1 MVEGGRRRAAAA
13 LRRLTGA
20 RRTPPKGSRSA
31 GVGGCP
37 MRSHGGHGTVR
48 NVSRRTSTV
57 ALLDRPYG
65 GAVLRPVGVGD
76 RFGARLRGAALDRA
90 LARGAEPESDV
101 ALTLHARRLIAPRT
115 RRQLAHTLQG
125 IVAMTRR
132 RPVPPARA
140 PGAPVPRGG
149 RRPARPRRAP
159 PAPRPGRRAG
169 RGAGANAAARRHRP
183 AAPRPR
189 RRPAPPPGP
198 RAGGPPP
205 APR

>member
-1 MVEGGRRRAAAA
+1 
-13 LRRLTGA
+13 
-20 RRTPPKGSRSA
+20 
-31 GVGGCP
+31 

-140 PGAPVPRGG
+140 PGVQVAGAGADLLALAERLQRPDPVDARGVALVRMLLRDG
-149 RRPARPRRAP
+149 TGPLHLD
-159 PAPRPGRRAG
+159 
-169 RGAGANAAARRHRP
+169 RGAGRLAAAVQ
-183 AAPRPR
+183 AAAAALDP
-189 RRPAPPPGP
+189 
-198 RAGGPPP
+198 
-205 APR
+205 